1 MCIRDRRWARGERL
15 VVREL
20 LIALTTNVSI
30 FDSECSLP
38 LTIRKHKEWF
48 FRPVQGRHY
57 VLATLRNRKR
67 QTQDSNP
74 RFTAPRK
81 FAGSIGPKW
90 TRRMTSSHCPRR
102 VRALA
107 RQESELEGP
116 RVLGNLRLKV
126 KMPEDTETQEPPGME
141 LSSES
146 EFHLLGQSVPV
157 KRCQGISSPPEYAR
171 FGRVRIPSAWNRSRR
186 RPPDHRKA
194 RSSPR

>member
-1 MCIRDRRWARGERL
+1 MICGLDGDGHGGERL

-57 VLATLRNRKR
+57 VLATLRNAKR
-67 QTQDSNP
+67 QIPIQDSRP
-74 RFTAPRK
+74 PRK

-102 VRALA
+102 VHA
-107 RQESELEGP
+107 
-116 RVLGNLRLKV
+116 
-126 KMPEDTETQEPPGME
+126 
-141 LSSES
+141 
-146 EFHLLGQSVPV
+146 
-157 KRCQGISSPPEYAR
+157 
-171 FGRVRIPSAWNRSRR
+171 RVRQKF
-186 RPPDHRKA
+186 KA
-194 RSSPR
+194 L